1 MMDNEL
7 IVLDSCIS
15 QKNIM
20 NFMVDNVNC
29 EEHPGP
35 LIQSAKA
42 VSTMETTFADW
53 MSPLI

>member
-1 MMDNEL
+1 MDNEL